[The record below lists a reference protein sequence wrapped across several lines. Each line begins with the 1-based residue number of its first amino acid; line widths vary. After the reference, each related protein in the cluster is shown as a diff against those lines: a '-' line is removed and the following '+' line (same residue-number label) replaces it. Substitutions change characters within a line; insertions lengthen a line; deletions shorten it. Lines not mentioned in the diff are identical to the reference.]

1 MTWTRFTSGLTA
13 RLVVTGLVC
22 WALAGTAYAVL
33 RLTYGDRPVKVNV
46 RWAATV
52 DDAARLQMEQ
62 RYTLARPDP
71 QGDRTFSY
79 ALTDRSLENISNLV
93 RDPAIEDTHQIDRPA
108 FRVDSSAPWLPYVT
122 PRPGIP
128 VGLEYLS
135 VLGFLGGL
143 ASIGLALI
151 KPSPT
156 LVRWCSSVPG
166 FLGGLVRLS
175 LERMARTMSPNAATA
190 SPTPRARRAG
200 AIALVLAPGV
210 CLTAFT
216 AVVARMLSVSDF
228 EVHIEIARQL
238 AETGARLPHF
248 GYHTMVIVVQALT
261 PADWVAAAGIVTLG
275 GVAGSAAV
283 LAWWLRGVLSSSAS
297 ALLVAAALVPAA
309 LCVLQPV
316 LPLDPTRYDAWLF
329 GYFPP
334 NQWHSPTTLF
344 SKPFA
349 LLLLGLGP
357 AVVWPAYGTRADWL
371 SVLTSAAL
379 VVMSA
384 LVKPNFIMAFLP
396 ALGVLAVLHWRRTDW
411 IWLGLGFALPA
422 VAVLAWQ
429 YDLAYALNAEGAG
442 VILAPL
448 HVIGFFAP
456 TDVATLAWRL
466 VASVLFPLAAVACFP
481 SVRADRRVQIGW
493 ATFLVGAAFGYLL
506 AEVEHPASGNFLWS
520 GQLAAFVLFAA
531 SAVAV
536 LRAAAAGGAGASRLG
551 RFALCGGVFL
561 WHVTSGIQHLY
572 STWFV

>member
-1 MTWTRFTSGLTA
+1 MNWKRFTSGSTSH
-13 RLVVTGLVC
+13 LVVTGLVC
-22 WALAGTAYAVL
+22 WALAGMAYAVL

-52 DDAARLQMEQ
+52 DDAARFQLEQ
-62 RYTLARPDP
+62 RYTLARPDA

-93 RDPAIEDTHQIDRPA
+93 RDPAIEDTHRIDRPA
-108 FRVDSSAPWLPYVT
+108 LRVESSAPSLRYA
-122 PRPGIP
+122 GIP
-128 VGLEYLS
+128 AGLEYMS

-151 KPSPT
+151 KRSPT

-166 FLGGLVRLS
+166 FLGGLIRLS
-175 LERMARTMSPNAATA
+175 LH
-190 SPTPRARRAG
+190 RARRSG
-200 AIALVLAPGV
+200 AIALVLALGV
-210 CLTAFT
+210 CLIAFT
-216 AVVARMLSVSDF
+216 AVVERMLSVADF
-228 EVHIEIARQL
+228 EVHIEFARQL
-238 AETGARLPHF
+238 AETGAMLPHF

-275 GVAGSAAV
+275 GVAACAV
-283 LAWWLRGVLSSSAS
+283 VVAWWLRGALSSSAS

-357 AVVWPAYGTRADWL
+357 AVVWPAYGTRAGWPRL
-371 SVLTSAAL
+371 LTSAGL

-384 LVKPNFIMAFLP
+384 LVKPNFLMAFLP
-396 ALGVLAVLHWRRTDW
+396 ALSVLAVLHGRRSDW
-411 IWLGLGFALPA
+411 HWLGLGFALPA

-429 YDLAYALNAEGAG
+429 YDVAYTLTNERSG

-448 HVIGFFAP
+448 HVIGFYAP
-456 TDVATLAWRL
+456 TDVVTLAWRL

-506 AEVEHPASGNFLWS
+506 AEGDYAASGNFLWS

-531 SAVAV
+531 TAVAV
-536 LRAAAAGGAGASRLG
+536 FRAAAAGGAGASRIG

-572 STWFV
+572 VTWLA